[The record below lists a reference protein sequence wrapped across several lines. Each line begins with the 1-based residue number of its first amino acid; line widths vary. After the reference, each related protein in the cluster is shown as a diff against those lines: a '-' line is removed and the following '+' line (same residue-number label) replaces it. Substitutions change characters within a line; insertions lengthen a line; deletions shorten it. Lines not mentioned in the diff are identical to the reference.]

1 MKTLL
6 TLTLTMAMA
15 LPTMAQKHEVGLML
29 GRIVDQ
35 DRTVANSSLKLKSG
49 MSLHAN
55 YGVRVA
61 GGDIAALFAGV
72 NFLANPQRQVE
83 SANRN
88 FTRDVASLYLTP
100 ELRLKFAPKAVVSP
114 FVFAGAGLAV
124 YEHAETTL
132 AGAAR
137 TVDRT
142 SRTGAF
148 TYGGGID
155 VKVLRWLG
163 ARFEARD
170 NYSGSPQFLRGANA
184 GRQHNFTLAGGF
196 VLRFGE

>member
-55 YGVRVA
+55 Y
-61 GGDIAALFAGV
+61 
-72 NFLANPQRQVE
+72 PQRQVE

>member
-1 MKTLL
+1 
-6 TLTLTMAMA
+6 
-15 LPTMAQKHEVGLML
+15 ML

-35 DRTVANSSLKLKSG
+35 DRTVASSSLKLTSG

-61 GGDIAALFAGV
+61 GGESVALFAGV
-72 NFLANPQRQVE
+72 NFLANPQRKVE

-88 FTRDVASLYLTP
+88 FTKDVASLYLTP
-100 ELRLKFAPKAVVSP
+100 ELRVKFAPKAVVSP
-114 FVFAGAGLAV
+114 FVFGGGGYGL
-124 YEHAETTL
+124 YEQSEMTI
-132 AGAAR
+132 GGGPR

-142 SRTGAF
+142 SATSVI
-148 TYGGGID
+148 TYGGGVDI
-155 VKVLRWLG
+155 KVLRWLG

-170 NYSGSPQFLRGANA
+170 NYSGSPQYLLNANA
-184 GRQHNFTLAGGF
+184 GRQHNFSLAGGF